1 MEKSLKYPIG
11 KFKLVEKPKP
21 HEINEAINVL
31 ARFPEKLE
39 LKLKDLKFE
48 DFLKN
53 YRQKSWNIKQ
63 IVHHLAESHMHC
75 YLRIKYAIVE
85 DTPHIKDYNENDW
98 AKIPDS
104 MNINILDNL
113 ELIRY
118 LHAIWVNFLK
128 NLSVEQFNRT
138 YINHEKG
145 KEYTVGSIVL
155 LYAWHCNHHLAHI
168 DLAINK

>member
-11 KFKLVEKPKP
+11 KFKLVEKPNSQ
-21 HEINEAINVL
+21 EINEAINVI
-31 ARFPEKLE
+31 AMFPEKLE

-113 ELIRY
+113 ELIRC

-128 NLSVEQFNRT
+128 NLSEEQFNRT

-145 KEYTVGSIVL
+145 KEYTVGR
-155 LYAWHCNHHLAHI
+155 
-168 DLAINK
+168 

>member
-21 HEINEAINVL
+21 HKINEAINVL
-31 ARFPEKLE
+31 AMFPEKLE

-113 ELIRY
+113 ELIRC

-128 NLSVEQFNRT
+128 NLSEEQFNRT
-138 YINHEKG
+138 YINHKKG
-145 KEYTVGSIVL
+145 KEYSAGSIVL

>member
-11 KFKLVEKPKP
+11 KFKLVEKPNSQ
-21 HEINEAINVL
+21 EINEAMNVI
-31 ARFPEKLE
+31 AMFPEKLE

-113 ELIRY
+113 ELIRC

-128 NLSVEQFNRT
+128 NLSEEQFNRT

-155 LYAWHCNHHLAHI
+155 
-168 DLAINK
+168 

>member
-11 KFKLVEKPKP
+11 KFKLVEKPNSQ
-21 HEINEAINVL
+21 EINEAMNVI
-31 ARFPEKLE
+31 AMFPEKLE

-113 ELIRY
+113 ELIRC

-128 NLSVEQFNRT
+128 NLSEEQFNRT

-145 KEYTVGSIVL
+145 KEYTVGR
-155 LYAWHCNHHLAHI
+155 
-168 DLAINK
+168 

>member
-53 YRQKSWNIKQ
+53 YSQKSWNIKQ

-113 ELIRY
+113 ELIRC

-128 NLSVEQFNRT
+128 NLSRFSPKLSVKP
-138 YINHEKG
+138 I
-145 KEYTVGSIVL
+145 
-155 LYAWHCNHHLAHI
+155 
-168 DLAINK
+168 